1 MENTSQKN
9 KPQITTINVIFC
21 CFVVL
26 MFACVS
32 YTIIMIDQYTT
43 DFSELNQLNVHDF
56 LIFKVGTCSLGI
68 NNKII

>member
-9 KPQITTINVIFC
+9 KPQITTLNVIFC

-32 YTIIMIDQYTT
+32 FTNYD
-43 DFSELNQLNVHDF
+43 
-56 LIFKVGTCSLGI
+56 
-68 NNKII
+68 